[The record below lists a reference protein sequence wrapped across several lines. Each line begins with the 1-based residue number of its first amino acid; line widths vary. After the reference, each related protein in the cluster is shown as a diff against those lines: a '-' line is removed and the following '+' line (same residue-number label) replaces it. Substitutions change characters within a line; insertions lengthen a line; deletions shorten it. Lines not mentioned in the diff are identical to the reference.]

1 MLPCLRQLPMY
12 PDILQHPLPKE
23 LAAKARRRPRVDI
36 LLHRPL
42 PIQLPPIIQQPSQQ
56 PRLRLFCLISREP
69 PVRWHISRS
78 AATSHLVSVEKLS
91 TPSDELV
98 PRTSR
103 DSLALPLF
111 LLPVRLK
118 KKTTR
123 FLTTPA
129 RHHLCPFL
137 PLNLRYLLQSD
148 QALATCL
155 TAFLR
160 LSLDLFHPLA
170 LIRSLQELLE
180 VANISRSL
188 PRLLAD
194 LLLHTRLCLPPLL
207 RSPILGRHPSI

>member
-1 MLPCLRQLPMY
+1 M
-12 PDILQHPLPKE
+12 
-23 LAAKARRRPRVDI
+23 RRRPRVDI

-42 PIQLPPIIQQPSQQ
+42 PIQLPPTIQQSSQQ
-56 PRLRLFCLISREP
+56 PRLRLLCLIFREP
-69 PVRWHISRS
+69 LVRWHISRL
-78 AATSHLVSVEKLS
+78 AVTSHWVPVEKLS

-103 DSLALPLF
+103 DSLELLLSPLPA
-111 LLPVRLK
+111 RLK
-118 KKTTR
+118 KKTTWL
-123 FLTTPA
+123 LTTPV

-137 PLNLRYLLQSD
+137 PLSQRYPLQSD

-180 VANISRSL
+180 VANMSRSMQ
-188 PRLLAD
+188 RLLAD
-194 LLLHTRLCLPPLL
+194 LFLHTRLCLPPLL
-207 RSPILGRHPSI
+207 RLPMLPIPMLGRHPSI